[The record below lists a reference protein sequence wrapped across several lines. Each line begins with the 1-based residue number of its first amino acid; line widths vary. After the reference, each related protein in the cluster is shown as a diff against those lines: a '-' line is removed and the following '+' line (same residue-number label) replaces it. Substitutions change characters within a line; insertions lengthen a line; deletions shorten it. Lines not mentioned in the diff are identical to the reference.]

1 MDNNNNVKVDKSLIE
16 ALSYCHLRELP
27 KEASEYDSIWIR
39 AIAYVTKADTTK
51 SYVLMDK
58 AADGSYRIIKDFGT
72 ISNIVNVRSIHP
84 FQFVSEDS
92 LPIFKGNNKQER
104 IDWLTNN
111 GVKIDGELTL
121 KQLNNIVV
129 NFVIQQEL
137 RNNKL

>member
-1 MDNNNNVKVDKSLIE
+1 MENNNNVKVDKSLIE